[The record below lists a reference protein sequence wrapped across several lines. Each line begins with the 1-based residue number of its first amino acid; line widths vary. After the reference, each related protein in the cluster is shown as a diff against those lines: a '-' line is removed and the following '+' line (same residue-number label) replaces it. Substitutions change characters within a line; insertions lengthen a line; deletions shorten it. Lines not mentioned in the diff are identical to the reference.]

1 MFPVTIARH
10 FVLTAPRHS
19 ANLSFL
25 RVFALAFLFPRFELS
40 SLDFKLSA
48 SPLNPFLSHHSRPR
62 ACNPFPL
69 ISLHKTGGYTPPW
82 SDHSSSQ
89 SAPGC
94 QLLAVPTLLSPFTAS
109 LTKKQG
115 GQGLVLPIPA
125 KRRAGWASPA
135 PTKER
140 RLHQFVGT
148 HDPLFTGRWPPVA
161 GH

>member
-1 MFPVTIARH
+1 MFPVTIAQH

-25 RVFALAFLFPRFELS
+25 RVSALAFLFPRFELS

-82 SDHSSSQ
+82 SDHSSSL

-94 QLLAVPTLLSPFTAS
+94 QLLAVSTLLSPFTAS

-115 GQGLVLPIPA
+115 GSRVLPITPGQTDPA
-125 KRRAGWASPA
+125 KPR
-135 PTKER
+135 
-140 RLHQFVGT
+140 
-148 HDPLFTGRWPPVA
+148 PPRKA
-161 GH
+161 AATQE